1 MKNKSLL
8 LPILLVGMSLGTAW
22 AIRGQ
27 FGHEHGASWAGS
39 IGALSVLLVSKRKD
53 WLSKAIY
60 ATLAGG
66 LGWGMGGMMSYGLL
80 VGYGRADDFLNVF
93 YGLTSL
99 FIIGGLD
106 GFLGG
111 GFLGAA
117 LSDTKKNKINWP
129 LLIVEMTVGGVLF
142 YFFITEQFGW
152 LLNPPRSEAWTIC
165 LGAAVAFAWHMVRI
179 KNYAALRVAI
189 YSCLGGGLGFAF
201 GNFLQVLGH
210 VSKIHFNF
218 WNVMEYSIGFFG
230 GLGMAYGTL
239 TSAWEAEEEET
250 TLPKKQLFHLSVLLF
265 VIPFIMWQQN
275 FEWER
280 IVDTYSKLITSPT
293 DDIYHLVQWGSLLL
307 IVLTGVWQFRKFN
320 AAASLTGTEVK
331 NFFFTHWAVFMLLSF
346 IITGAFVSIYRIEQ
360 YLYLVNFVAIL
371 LLIGKANPT
380 TEGLPFEPKKYL
392 RFAAV
397 LIAFIGILAY
407 IAIQSHGEL
416 KNYKKRFGEVPEKT
430 EVQPK

>member
-1 MKNKSLL
+1 MENRSLL
-8 LPILLVGMSLGTAW
+8 LPILVVGMSLGTAW

-93 YGLTSL
+93 YGLASL

-117 LSDTKKNKINWP
+117 LSDTKKNPIKWP
-129 LLIVEMTVGGVLF
+129 SLIVEMTVGGILF
-142 YFFITEQFGW
+142 YFFITEQFGL

-165 LGAAVAFAWHMVRI
+165 LGAAVAFAWNMVRN
-179 KNYAALRVAI
+179 KNYAVLRVAI

-210 VSKIHFNF
+210 VSQIHFNF

-239 TSAWEAEEEET
+239 TTAWEADEGET
-250 TLPKKQLFHLSVLLF
+250 AIPKKQLFHVSMLLF

-293 DDIYHLVQWGSLLL
+293 DNIYHLVQWGSLLFIL
-307 IVLTGVWQFRKFN
+307 LTSAWQVRKFN
-320 AAASLTGTEVK
+320 AYTSLNYSEVK
-331 NFFFTHWAVFMLLSF
+331 QFFFTHWAVFMILSF
-346 IITGAFVSIYRIEQ
+346 IITGAFVSTYRIEQ
-360 YLYLVNFVAIL
+360 YLYIINYVVILV
-371 LLIGKANPT
+371 LISKADPRI
-380 TEGLPFEPKKYL
+380 EGASFEPKKYL
-392 RFAAV
+392 RYGA
-397 LIAFIGILAY
+397 LIIAFIAVLAY
-407 IAIQSHGEL
+407 IAIQTHGEF
-416 KNYKKRFGEVPEKT
+416 KNGKKRFGEDPVVT
-430 EVQPK
+430 ESTPK